1 MNKKT
6 KLYILAA
13 LVTVIFIVI
22 GWWITDENRKEKASD
37 TSISQGYV
45 SLITT
50 RDRNTNDNFNS
61 PTHWIVEV
69 RADTLTLR
77 SDRQDTKLYDRVE
90 QGDDVWVLWR
100 NYDKEILDIAESEE
114 QLDPEADDG
123 DDFNTTIAILAL
135 SLGAILFMIFKKDKK
150 RR

>member
-13 LVTVIFIVI
+13 VVTVIFIVI

-77 SDRQDTKLYDRVE
+77 SDRQDSKLYDRVS

-100 NYDKEILDIAESEE
+100 NYDKEILDIAESED

-123 DDFNTTIAILAL
+123 DDFNTTIAVLAL
-135 SLGAILFMIFKKDKK
+135 SLGAILFMIFKKEKKK
-150 RR
+150 R